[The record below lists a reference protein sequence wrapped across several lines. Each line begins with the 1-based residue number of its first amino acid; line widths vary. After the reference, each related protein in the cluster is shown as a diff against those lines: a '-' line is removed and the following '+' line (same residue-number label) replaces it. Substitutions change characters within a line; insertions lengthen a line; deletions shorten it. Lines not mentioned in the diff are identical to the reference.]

1 MRTIPKITFCFL
13 ILTVFSSCKKKK
25 QEEIQPSTQIV
36 EDTTGSTNTFSKL
49 VVNISGMQNSNG
61 KVNFALY
68 NSSSSFN
75 DPTQTYREIFS
86 NAQINSMTVTI
97 DSLPPGDYAF
107 GIFHDEN
114 QNNEIDKNWM
124 GIPSEGFAFSNNAM
138 GSFGP
143 PSYTQAKFTIPEKSI
158 ITQDINLK
166 FY

>member
-1 MRTIPKITFCFL
+1 
-13 ILTVFSSCKKKK
+13 
-25 QEEIQPSTQIV
+25 
-36 EDTTGSTNTFSKL
+36 
-49 VVNISGMQNSNG
+49 
-61 KVNFALY
+61 
-68 NSSSSFN
+68 
-75 DPTQTYREIFS
+75 
-86 NAQINSMTVTI
+86 MTVTI